1 MTQNT
6 RPRTQRYVITTTP
19 DQRMWGILDRYLYGY
34 CTLPDG
40 EGNFLPLEWK
50 MREGA
55 EAWLY
60 KCRVAWGTGFVPA
73 PEGWN
78 SLRPEPSPWDA
89 AYYNR

>member
-1 MTQNT
+1 MTGI
-6 RPRTQRYVITTTP
+6 TQRYVVTTTP
-19 DQRMWGILDRYLYGY
+19 DQRMWGILDRHLYGY

-40 EGNFLPLEWK
+40 NGNFLPLEWQ

-60 KCRVAWGTGFVPA
+60 KCRVAWGKDLVPA

-78 SLRPEPSPWDA
+78 ALRPEPSPWDA